1 MTPRHPIIYIRGY
14 AMTVAERNE
23 TAADPF
29 CGFNIGSTVFRAQPD
44 KQASPLKFVFESPL
58 VRLVTE
64 YQYHH
69 VYQNGQDIVDP
80 DWESPRDENG
90 DPVNGI
96 SPASIIIHRYY
107 DDGSEILGD
116 GASRDVK
123 VYAAK
128 LNALILRVR
137 QLVLAYVPKGGVAME
152 PDAFK
157 CYLVAHSMGGLV
169 ARAFLQNTADN
180 YQLAQKTVDKLFT
193 FATPHNGIDVLGLNV
208 PRWLT
213 KQQMNT
219 FNRVKMKNYLNLG
232 ALSEKFD
239 GRVDLIPNS
248 ALASERI
255 FCMVGTNRGD
265 YEVGQGLTRAFVGH
279 GSDGLVRIDNASLWG
294 IDADDPDALPQ
305 QVATAYAFRA
315 HSGMFGIVNSE
326 EAYQNMV
333 RFLFGDV
340 RVDVWLDVDQVEL
353 PRELDGKQAISALYQ
368 FEFRASPLGKRW
380 FLSRRASVEDS
391 PAVRTHA
398 QLTSGTQQER
408 SIYLSSIFL
417 SKRSKVDRS
426 DRMLTYS
433 MTIAAKVPDYQIDHK
448 FWPDGHF
455 EGADLFHGSARISVT
470 PPDNDSGIGD
480 WQVELRWLGEL
491 DAPKMETVN
500 FQSAADRHVLLL
512 PFASKRNPGLAGKV
526 KLMLRPWS

>member
-44 KQASPLKFVFESPL
+44 RQASPLKFVFESPL

-137 QLVLAYVPKGGVAME
+137 ELVLAYVPKDGVAME

-193 FATPHNGIDVLGLNV
+193 FATSHNGIDMLGLNV
-208 PRWLT
+208 PHWLT
-213 KQQMNT
+213 PLQMNT
-219 FNRVKMKNYLNLG
+219 FNRAGMKDYLNLG
-232 ALSEKFD
+232 APSEKFD

-255 FCMVGTNRGD
+255 FYQRDAAGQRQRHRRLAGRVALAGRTGQATGGD
-265 YEVGQGLTRAFVGH
+265 G
-279 GSDGLVRIDNASLWG
+279 
-294 IDADDPDALPQ
+294 
-305 QVATAYAFRA
+305 
-315 HSGMFGIVNSE
+315 
-326 EAYQNMV
+326 
-333 RFLFGDV
+333 
-340 RVDVWLDVDQVEL
+340 
-353 PRELDGKQAISALYQ
+353 
-368 FEFRASPLGKRW
+368 EFP
-380 FLSRRASVEDS
+380 
-391 PAVRTHA
+391 
-398 QLTSGTQQER
+398 ER
-408 SIYLSSIFL
+408 SKPARL
-417 SKRSKVDRS
+417 
-426 DRMLTYS
+426 
-433 MTIAAKVPDYQIDHK
+433 AAAICQQAQSWARRQGQADAAAVVLMCSRTAQATRFSVP
-448 FWPDGHF
+448 
-455 EGADLFHGSARISVT
+455 
-470 PPDNDSGIGD
+470 
-480 WQVELRWLGEL
+480 L
-491 DAPKMETVN
+491 DASRSICATVAA
-500 FQSAADRHVLLL
+500 SAACTGAWRSANSL
-512 PFASKRNPGLAGKV
+512 ASAA
-526 KLMLRPWS
+526 